1 MAKQQGVVIIG
12 GGIMGGDV
20 AIIFAA
26 GNWNVYVMSPSEKTR
41 ASLPGRIKTGLGKLG
56 APESAAANVK
66 TFTTLEE
73 IPWKDVDLVI
83 EAATE
88 DLALKKKLFS
98 QLETLAR
105 PDIPLASNTS
115 TFPIG
120 EIGGHL
126 KTRSRVFGLHYFMP
140 AHLVPLVE
148 IIQADF
154 SDPKIGDAL
163 DVLGGSHLSSELGF
177 SKEHRDLNI
186 QRIGYVASEITKNGG
201 IAICAPIAPYAATR
215 SDVRAMIDTARKDA
229 EHVKQEIVA
238 AAKTEAANET
248 ARGKREIEALRMG
261 GILAV
266 GKGSEAPPRLIVA
279 EYRGGRPGGPWTA
292 LVGKGVP
299 RQEGYVLVQ
308 GRSTATNQRGVFACG
323 DLVDHTFRQAITAAG
338 SGCMAA
344 IDAERWLDAF
354 GLQKH
359 STNLYGVL
367 AGALFVTLGIYIVA
381 MYLMQQASPLLVET
395 RLLWLLAL
403 LFVVGAL
410 CGVDMRPHGPA
421 SFRQRAELRRL
432 AEAAGRLLD
441 GTPAQD

>member
-41 ASLPGRIKTGLGKLG
+41 ASLPGRLKTGLAKLG

-163 DVLGGSHLSSELGF
+163 ELQQKSLGKAPVRVNKDIPGF
-177 SKEHRDLNI
+177 
-186 QRIGYVASEITKNGG
+186 IGNRLQHAMMREALYLVADGVVSPEG
-201 IAICAPIAPYAATR
+201 
-215 SDVRAMIDTARKDA
+215 IDTAVRYGFGF
-229 EHVKQEIVA
+229 
-238 AAKTEAANET
+238 
-248 ARGKREIEALRMG
+248 RFL
-261 GILAV
+261 
-266 GKGSEAPPRLIVA
+266 
-279 EYRGGRPGGPWTA
+279 
-292 LVGKGVP
+292 
-299 RQEGYVLVQ
+299 
-308 GRSTATNQRGVFACG
+308 ACG
-323 DLVDHTFRQAITAAG
+323 PMTQKEM
-338 SGCMAA
+338 SGW
-344 IDAERWLDAF
+344 D
-354 GLQKH
+354 
-359 STNLYGVL
+359 TNLYAGTSLYPSLHAEKEPPQFLKDMIAKNHIGMKTKRGIWEWTDEGIAKEKARIEKVL
-367 AGALFVTLGIYIVA
+367 
-381 MYLMQQASPLLVET
+381 QQAFAILK
-395 RLLWLLAL
+395 A
-403 LFVVGAL
+403 
-410 CGVDMRPHGPA
+410 
-421 SFRQRAELRRL
+421 
-432 AEAAGRLLD
+432 D
-441 GTPAQD
+441 GK